1 MANINPSSHLNPNS
15 GFGVQ
20 ANQVGERF
28 INKDGSYNLKKTGL
42 PAWKTMSIYSYMQSI
57 HWTKFLLIIIC
68 FYFCFNVMFTFG
80 YILIGVDQLDGFE
93 DTYFLHNVEECF
105 YFSTQTFTT
114 VGYGRLNPHGSG
126 ANILASLET
135 MIGWL
140 YFALVTGLFYGRA
153 TRPRAYLDFSQNAV
167 FAPYRDGKGLM
178 LRVVPYKANHHLTN
192 AKAVVNLALL
202 NLEKQEYEF
211 YSLKLERSRIDSLSM
226 NWTIVHPI
234 DEESPF
240 LNISPEDMEAADIE
254 VSVQITGFD
263 PVFSNTV
270 LARTSYTFKEIIY
283 NAKFVPMYHTSQDGK
298 TTVLELDKLNEYVL
312 L

>member
-68 FYFCFNVMFTFG
+68 FYFCFNVLFTFG
-80 YILIGVDQLDGFE
+80 
-93 DTYFLHNVEECF
+93 
-105 YFSTQTFTT
+105 S
-114 VGYGRLNPHGSG
+114 
-126 ANILASLET
+126 
-135 MIGWL
+135 
-140 YFALVTGLFYGRA
+140 LVTGLFYGRA
-153 TRPRAYLDFSQNAV
+153 TRPKAYLAFSQNAV

-202 NLEKQEYEF
+202 NIEKQEYEF

-234 DEESPF
+234 YEESPF